1 MSISDAAADVMGL
14 AQDGKVEAAL
24 RLADRALA
32 EVAGASPSDQA
43 ALWYSI
49 SVARHIDGDNE
60 GAFAAC
66 DRCVSLAAEVGN
78 AGWASNGLSMRAMAQ
93 ARQGAM
99 EPALLDLARAEAEL
113 DRCDDVGLRCWAH
126 TGLGYCYLEMRLYEL
141 ALPHMVAAQD
151 LDASPIPLTQAPVI
165 DLMNLAEL
173 HLRWADELE
182 RVLPEELS
190 QSEVDDHR
198 KEGHTYAERALAVA
212 LALGNPQFVATTRAV
227 ELCARPRDTAES
239 SLGELREAWSVRD
252 HPDYQGS
259 RAVVGGALARALW
272 ATGQRDEAVGVAQE
286 AASLSQSAS
295 DWQVTASAQWL
306 LVEMQARSGVPGAEA
321 GRSYARLLSQVLWQ
335 QRLST
340 LQGARAALQVETL
353 HRDNVVAQRAASED
367 PLTGVGNRRALDD
380 TLRAVQAEAAVA
392 PYDVP
397 VSLVVID
404 LNDFKTINDT
414 YGHVVGDEVLRAVA
428 TAIAAVA
435 RSDDVVARLG
445 GDEFVILARGADT
458 EVGVRLAERVTAAVD
473 ALSVGSRSGT
483 ITLHAAVGVA
493 TAGSGH
499 DVGTLLAEA
508 DAAMYEAKG
517 SSPHR

>member
-14 AQDGKVEAAL
+14 AQDGKVDAAL
-24 RLADRALA
+24 RLAERALTEA
-32 EVAGASPSDQA
+32 VGASPSDQA
-43 ALWYSI
+43 VLWYSI
-49 SVARHIDGDNE
+49 SVAKHIDGDNA
-60 GAFAAC
+60 GAFAAG
-66 DRCVSLAAEVGN
+66 DRCVALAAEAGN

-113 DRCDDVGLRCWAH
+113 ERCDDVGLRSWAH

-141 ALPHMVAAQD
+141 GLPHMVAAQD
-151 LDASPIPLTQAPVI
+151 LDASPIPLVQAPVI

-190 QSEVDDHR
+190 GTEVDGHS
-198 KEGHTYAERALAVA
+198 KEGHTYAEQA
-212 LALGNPQFVATTRAV
+212 LALALELDNPQFVATTRAV
-227 ELCARPRDTAES
+227 ELCARPRGTAES
-239 SLGELREAWSVRD
+239 SLDELREAYSVVD

-272 ATGQRDEAVGVAQE
+272 ATGQPVDALAVADEAAR
-286 AASLSQSAS
+286 LSQTAS

-306 LVEMQARSGVPGAEA
+306 LVEMQARSGVPGADA
-321 GRSYARLLSQVLWQ
+321 GRSYARLLSRVLWQ

-340 LQGARAALQVETL
+340 LHGARAALQVETL
-353 HRDNVVAQRAASED
+353 HRDNVVAQKAASED
-367 PLTGVGNRRALDD
+367 PLTGVGNRRALDEA
-380 TLRAVQAEAAVA
+380 LRAVQVEAVLA

-397 VSLVVID
+397 VSLLVID

-414 YGHVVGDEVLRAVA
+414 YGHVVGDQVLRAVA

-435 RSDDVVARLG
+435 RSVDVVARLG

-458 EVGVRLAERVTAAVD
+458 DIGLRLADRVTAAVD
-473 ALSVGSRSGT
+473 ALSVGTRQGA

-508 DAAMYEAKG
+508 DAAMYGAKAH
-517 SSPHR
+517 PRR

>member
-1 MSISDAAADVMGL
+1 MSIADAAADVMGL

-24 RLADRALA
+24 RLADHVLTQ
-32 EVAGASPSDQA
+32 VAGASPSDQA

-49 SVARHIDGDNE
+49 SVARHIQGDNAA
-60 GAFAAC
+60 AFAAC
-66 DRCVSLAAEVGN
+66 DRCVTLASEAGN

-93 ARQGAM
+93 VRQGLV
-99 EPALLDLARAEAEL
+99 EPALLDLVRAEAEL
-113 DRCDDVGLRCWAH
+113 DGCDDVGLLSWAH
-126 TGLGYCYLEMRLYEL
+126 TGLGYSYLEMRLYEL
-141 ALPHMVAAQD
+141 ALPHMVVAQA

-182 RVLPEELS
+182 RVLPEDLS
-190 QSEVDDHR
+190 AEEVGAHR
-198 KEGHTYAERALAVA
+198 KEGHVYAERALDVA
-212 LALGNPQFVATTRAV
+212 TGLGNPQFVATCRAV
-227 ELCARPRDTAES
+227 ELCARPRGTAEA
-239 SLGELREAWSVRD
+239 SLDELREAYSVED

-272 ATGQRDEAVGVAQE
+272 ATGAREEALAVATE
-286 AASLSQSAS
+286 AAHLAQTAS

-306 LVEMQARSGVPGAEA
+306 LVEMQALAGVPGAEA

-353 HRDNVVAQRAASED
+353 HRDTVVAQRAASED
-367 PLTGVGNRRALDD
+367 PLTGVGNRRALDE
-380 TLRAVQAEAAVA
+380 TVRAVQAEAALA
-392 PYDVP
+392 PVDVP
-397 VSLVVID
+397 VSLLVID

-414 YGHVVGDEVLRAVA
+414 WGHVVGDQVLRAVA

-445 GDEFVILARGADT
+445 GDEFVVLARGADHA
-458 EVGVRLAERVTAAVD
+458 VGRRLAERVTTAVD
-473 ALSVGSRSGT
+473 ALTVGTRTGA

-508 DAAMYEAKG
+508 DAAMYAAKAAQRG
-517 SSPHR
+517 R